1 MREGKRVPSMIRN
14 QNEGMKNKT
23 HEIIKC
29 RTVGEAPMAAE
40 ETSKKQRDRKQ
51 REKEKQSIK
60 KQRKMRFE
68 PVMAKDE
75 NGPKHGTLSDP
86 IDGPEEPGIE
96 EDGGGDQC
104 RDDG

>member
-1 MREGKRVPSMIRN
+1 MKLLSAELLEKLPWPLKRQAKNREIGN
-14 QNEGMKNKT
+14 
-23 HEIIKC
+23 
-29 RTVGEAPMAAE
+29 
-40 ETSKKQRDRKQ
+40 
-51 REKEKQSIK
+51 REKKNINERMAKNINEK

>member
-1 MREGKRVPSMIRN
+1 MVLMVCSVAYSPSMIRN

-29 RTVGEAPMAAE
+29 RTVGEAPMAA
-40 ETSKKQRDRKQ
+40 
-51 REKEKQSIK
+51 
-60 KQRKMRFE
+60 
-68 PVMAKDE
+68 VMAKDE